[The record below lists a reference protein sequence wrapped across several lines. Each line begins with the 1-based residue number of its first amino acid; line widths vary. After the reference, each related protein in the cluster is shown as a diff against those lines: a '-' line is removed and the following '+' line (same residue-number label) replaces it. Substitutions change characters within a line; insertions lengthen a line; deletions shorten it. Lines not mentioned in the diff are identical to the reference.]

1 MKILNRIAATACLFG
16 AVLLVSCESPDLST
30 AHESQV
36 NGLLNVTIQIPDNPT
51 EFYATK
57 KGPYEEGEEITVKVP
72 TTDEDPLDVSRLICT
87 VSVEHNCYVV
97 PGVGGEMDFTEPYK
111 ITVIDA
117 LGNRHDLEMPV
128 SFDNSSRFKP
138 LSLRSSQRRS
148 CMLVAP
154 FMGARSF
161 PVG

>member
-97 PGVGGEMDFTEPYK
+97 PGVGGEMDFTEPK
-111 ITVIDA
+111 T
-117 LGNRHDLEMPV
+117 GK
-128 SFDNSSRFKP
+128 RFQTSHHGSEEVKP
-138 LSLRSSQRRS
+138 GTLRSILRD
-148 CMLVAP
+148 A
-154 FMGARSF
+154 GIK
-161 PVG
+161 

>member
-117 LGNRHDLEMPV
+117 LGNRHNNTIRVGKELHRFGTSKPQQYRLGNIRSISGSSGIQWSYLPV
-128 SFDNSSRFKP
+128 
-138 LSLRSSQRRS
+138 
-148 CMLVAP
+148 
-154 FMGARSF
+154 
-161 PVG
+161 